1 VAITTE
7 KEKEGMS
14 LSPNKIILLAA
25 LLISAACEDVRLHT
39 YHSLNS
45 DWSAGDTLKYTYIN
59 NSVRDSIFTMD
70 VELRSTS
77 SYPSRQLWIG
87 IQRFTDKDTS
97 APVDTLCCEIYD
109 SLGRQKGTST
119 GLLHQIS
126 IEAGSC
132 KVAPQDTLHINI
144 IHLMNEPVRDITDVG
159 IRVCGHVQRQYA
171 EN

>member
-1 VAITTE
+1 MATTTE
-7 KEKEGMS
+7 KEEERMN
-14 LSPNKIILLAA
+14 LSPNKIILLVAV
-25 LLISAACEDVRLHT
+25 LLSAACEDIRLHT
-39 YHSLNS
+39 YHSLS
-45 DWSAGDTLKYTYIN
+45 GDWSAADTLKYTYIN

-70 VELRSTS
+70 IELRSTS

-87 IQRFTDKDTS
+87 VQRLTDKNTP

-126 IEAGSC
+126 IEAGRL

-159 IRVCGHVQRQYA
+159 IRVCGHVQHQYA
-171 EN
+171 GN

>member
-1 VAITTE
+1 
-7 KEKEGMS
+7 MN
-14 LSPNKIILLAA
+14 LSPNKIILLVAV
-25 LLISAACEDVRLHT
+25 LLSAACEDIRQHS
-39 YHSLNS
+39 YHSLNG
-45 DWSAGDTLKYTYIN
+45 DWEASDTLKYTFAN
-59 NSVRDSIFTMD
+59 SSVRDSIFTLD

-77 SYPSRQLWIG
+77 SYPSRQLWLG
-87 IQRFTDKDTS
+87 VQRFTDKDTL

-109 SLGRQKGTST
+109 SLGRQRGTST

-126 IEAGSC
+126 IEAGRC

-144 IHLMNEPVRDITDVG
+144 MHLMNEPVRDITDVG